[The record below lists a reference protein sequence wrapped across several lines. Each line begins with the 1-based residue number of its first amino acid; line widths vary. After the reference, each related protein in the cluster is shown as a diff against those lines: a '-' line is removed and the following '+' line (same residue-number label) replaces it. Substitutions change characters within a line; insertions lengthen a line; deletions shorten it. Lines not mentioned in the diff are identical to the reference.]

1 MDRLRQL
8 LARHADACEAGLQ
21 GRSDDPHHRRER
33 VEAFYEE
40 MERRMAQVMAA

>member
-1 MDRLRQL
+1 MPLFVKRAYRD
-8 LARHADACEAGLQ
+8 EALI
-21 GRSDDPHHRRER
+21 RTIAER

>member
-1 MDRLRQL
+1 MSASHDLEDCAYRDEVLIR
-8 LARHADACEAGLQ
+8 AIA
-21 GRSDDPHHRRER
+21 ER